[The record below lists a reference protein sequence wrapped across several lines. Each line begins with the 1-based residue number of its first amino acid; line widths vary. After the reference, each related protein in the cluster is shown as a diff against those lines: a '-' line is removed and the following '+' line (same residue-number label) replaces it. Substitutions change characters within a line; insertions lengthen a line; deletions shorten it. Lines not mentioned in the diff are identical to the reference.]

1 MVMKNYTLFLV
12 LIFLLAACNQ
22 PSSAEDIERWKEE
35 IVAVEKAFNDMAQAE
50 GLVKAFEFY
59 AADDGVIRRGK
70 KVIQGK
76 AAIAK
81 WYENDVKPN
90 ETLTW
95 RPTFVEVSQ
104 SGDLAYTYG
113 DFTFTYPDTLG
124 AQKQNKGIFHTVWKR
139 QSDGNWRF
147 VWD

>member
-1 MVMKNYTLFLV
+1 MKKYSGFVFLV
-12 LIFLLAACNQ
+12 VLLFFGCKSANQ
-22 PSSAEDIERWKEE
+22 EDKIEKWKAEIM
-35 IVAVEKAFNDMAQAE
+35 AVEKAFNDMAQEE

-59 AADDGVIRRGK
+59 AAKEGVIKRGK
-70 KVIQGK
+70 KVIKGK
-76 AAIAK
+76 VAIAE

-95 RPTFVEVSQ
+95 YPTFIDVSK

-113 DFTFTYPDTLG
+113 DFTFTHPDTLG
-124 AQKQNKGIFHTVWKR
+124 TMKQNKGIFHTVWKK
-139 QSDGNWRF
+139 QADGNWRF